1 MNFRSR
7 YTKDYEGYT
16 KRQVEIDTSAS
27 LTSNDQKSKTNVHYK
42 YIEREREL
50 FFFFI
55 LVRYLIYVMFFM
67 HVYLILRENDII
79 YGVYSDSQYPNP
91 RK

>member
-27 LTSNDQKSKTNVHYK
+27 LTSNDQKSKTNVHSK

-50 FFFFI
+50 FFFF
-55 LVRYLIYVMFFM
+55 
-67 HVYLILRENDII
+67 
-79 YGVYSDSQYPNP
+79 VYSSSISNLCNVLHACIPDPP
-91 RK
+91 GE